1 MNTKKK
7 TLLERILVVIISV
20 MLPVSSVPATM
31 LNIVADETTSIPI
44 ETNELPEEL
53 TYQTISTSPEEHAQE
68 VITLNGMMP
77 ADASV
82 IVQNNEN
89 LSEDTLCAYDISITD
104 SNGKEFQ
111 PENHTSIKV
120 EITNTAISEATSKN
134 QKIRVWHINDDGI
147 REEIKNFKIEQD
159 SVSFETPSFSI
170 FEIDNGVPPLR
181 TYYFEIPENP
191 LDNTDYRPYYF
202 PTSSTETTS
211 GNSKMICQQTVK
223 DGEMPIFPQLPADI
237 SSQYTF
243 VGWFVSENGVLS
255 EQPYDFNQAYA
266 VTQNEEVTLRAVFKS
281 CVYAIF
287 HDEYNGTS
295 QRFPVFA
302 TRRGDLTSGSQIDV
316 YGNSVTESAEIA
328 ISDLSVNY
336 DDKTQVQG
344 EPLQMA
350 FKGWTVVPEE
360 YQTQEEIKAYTES
373 SSAQVIQTDTIRISE
388 TTRLYPVFE
397 PIRWLEFN
405 TNQEGPEE
413 NAPHYTGAT
422 YKPPLYFSSEEGFS
436 FSGRTPP
443 ILAGY
448 TFDGWY
454 ADSQTR
460 VTDADLNLVP
470 NLSTDT
476 LEVRDNKLFF
486 KDIAGQPKTIQVA
499 LYAHWK
505 PAMSKYTVVIWKQ
518 NETDAVDIPADERT
532 WDFEASY
539 ALEAL
544 TGTNVSVTQNYENLN
559 FTGFSFDTADSA
571 KTVRGDG
578 KTILNVYYK
587 RNTHTFIFKN
597 GGEIHR
603 VQALYG
609 SDISGIWNFT
619 GSDGYQYPRTDTGK
633 NTSWKP
639 SGSNT
644 YKARITQMLLMPNE
658 DITFTYE
665 ETENTKRIFHYYV
678 EALPET
684 ENTRPYSNRQFIPYN
699 ENLGTVEHD
708 FKYIFYNDDF
718 FELQGFSRLA
728 IATAENSNVTSTI
741 QNASATTGAGWQ
753 NSWNSE
759 LYFYYT
765 RNSYE
770 AQFVDSFNNNIID
783 SKTILFQQ
791 NSESFVPETPTAP
804 EGYEFTGWYADE
816 ACSTP
821 VAFTEEEAENYR
833 NKGEIY
839 QDYIQMPAHPIR
851 VYAGWQTQWF
861 KIEIDPNGGA
871 LTGSQSTWFWEP
883 YQGDP
888 IEEYKTSVR
897 NFEPDINGNY
907 YYALRNRAYYGLG
920 EEWTPEEDTT
930 YKNQVI
936 DGLGTR
942 GAFYTTDISLAT
954 SSERY
959 RQADGAY
966 RYLGWYEVNPVTG
979 EETPYNFG
987 TYVTKNTYLRLHWK
1001 QLGTYYISYHA
1012 GTGTIDAQ
1020 DSNEKIFEFLDDED
1034 YADHANVVITRVA
1047 IAPDGMNFVGW
1058 KIRND
1063 PSETIYYPGQSFQ
1076 FSSSFASSVSQL
1088 DETGN
1093 IVTKRIITLDAVYQ
1107 EIRNAKII
1115 YDPNGGTVDSRAL
1128 EHGGGQVS
1136 VICTE
1141 GTEHPLTTEFKI
1153 KDNQLIVSDLMNN
1166 SAVQLA
1172 DGIGFSNPGYTFIGW
1187 STTPNGENGSFFKE
1201 DSIRCY
1207 VDTDEPI
1214 ILYAQWEFRFYF
1226 DKNNSHAN
1234 WGGDWTESDYLW
1246 CTEQERYYVPVRLGT
1261 AVSQPE
1267 YIPVSDSTQ
1276 EMFKYWSFDKQTL
1289 AGVMKPPFDF
1299 SIPITKEMIDQYGE
1313 IYTEDNGNPKWQ
1325 LTLYGCWDAPI
1336 EIPIHIVD
1344 VTNQTWVKHDDW
1356 LKSGIT
1362 HITLKNEEISFI
1374 TPEDAKAY
1382 ADETKIAGK
1391 EYVFACTAG
1400 NHEDDYLTL
1409 SEEQKIQAIKYDAQ
1423 DMEVKVKYV
1432 SDNTWH
1438 NFDTSDA
1445 VYLLYYA
1452 SEREI
1457 PVSYQKVSFD
1467 GTLAEV
1473 TPLNSNAPTI
1483 ANIST
1488 TAYKM
1493 QDNVT
1498 RPLAWARSTNYQ
1510 PSYYSYAIGD
1520 SNAETTNYL
1529 HVITE
1534 SFNTD
1539 NSRPNLQI
1547 RNTWKGFQ
1555 YSLNGSDWQNY
1566 GSDIKLYVLYYDI
1579 SPVIVNLTEKTIGL
1593 PEDMSEEFAYQAV
1606 MENKEIVITTRKYY
1620 YKTSSY
1626 SNNYIEI
1633 TNNNNYSPVI
1643 TSSETGSPLSSR
1655 NLSLSDSQSESF
1667 LLFHGTIASAITKD
1681 YTSTGN
1687 RIQVNGRNYTVY
1699 YQEVTTTQMVQAVE
1713 IQQTPKAE
1721 YLTSNDAENGNHEYQ
1736 SSYTATANSEP
1747 VIITY
1752 TNTHQMK
1759 RQIHVA
1765 VAKNGS
1771 IQQCDTL
1778 RTQEESVYT
1787 HTFGNTWNFF
1797 SIDTETLLNDTTGK
1811 YSFCGIIAGTE
1822 NEEQIV
1828 TPAEFSF
1835 RITTLS
1841 FGAVSDSKYDYYL
1854 NNDNTKRLQNNEIYF
1869 VYFERPTIQYM
1880 LKSPKTGELI
1890 QIGSLQKN
1898 GTDFMRNG
1906 SAITQNELLP
1916 VSCENELLVSQI
1928 STPGNPAFLIPDLL
1942 DHNEK
1947 HSELDL
1953 SQISI
1958 KNADGSMRTFNTETI
1973 SLCYAD
1979 NALQYYFGDAN
1990 TRYQF
1995 SDELIVYAVYQI
2007 RGYTLTLQKKVAGD
2021 ASNGSSEYSFRIFSD
2036 TLQDGDYY
2044 IGGYGENEM
2053 ISASDHE
2060 ISLTL
2065 HSGDSI
2071 TLYGL
2076 LQGDYT
2082 ITEEATGNYRMTAFV
2097 NGQDAIVNGNTLAT
2111 HIDNN
2116 VIIKIVNIYPIPVTG
2131 AEEHKPYL
2139 LINFILL
2146 ASIILYTAIKRKEEN
2161 SSEKSML

>member
-44 ETNELPEEL
+44 ETNEPPDEL

-104 SNGKEFQ
+104 SNGEEFQ

-211 GNSKMICQQTVK
+211 GNSKMICQQTIK
-223 DGEMPIFPQLPADI
+223 DGEKPIFPQLPADI
-237 SSQYTF
+237 SSKYTF

-255 EQPYDFNQAYA
+255 EQPYDFNQAQA

-295 QRFPVFA
+295 QRFPIFA
-302 TRRGDLTSGSQIDV
+302 TRRGDLTNGSQIDV

-336 DDKTQVQG
+336 DDETQVQG

-373 SSAQVIQTDTIRISE
+373 SSAQVIQTDTIRISK

-405 TNQEGPEE
+405 TNQDGPGE
-413 NAPHYTGAT
+413 NAMHYTGAT
-422 YKPPLYFSSEEGFS
+422 YKPPLYFSSAEGFS

-448 TFDGWY
+448 TFAGWY
-454 ADSQTR
+454 TGDGVP
-460 VTDADLNLVP
+460 VTDANLNL
-470 NLSTDT
+470 NSSLSTNT
-476 LEVRDNKLFF
+476 LEVRNNKLFF
-486 KDIAGQPKTIQVA
+486 KDIAGQPKTIQVD
-499 LYAHWK
+499 LYAHWT
-505 PAMSKYTVVIWKQ
+505 PADSKYTVIIWRQKADDSPGLPQ
-518 NETDAVDIPADERT
+518 NQKSYDFAESFRLDATTGNPVSVADEYK
-532 WDFEASY
+532 SY
-539 ALEAL
+539 S
-544 TGTNVSVTQNYENLN
+544 GRNDYKG
-559 FTGFSFDTADSA
+559 FTYSSCSPDTTVLGNG
-571 KTVRGDG
+571 KTVLD
-578 KTILNVYYK
+578 VYYD
-587 RNTHTFIFKN
+587 RNVHTFTFNVNNSTVKT
-597 GGEIHR
+597 
-603 VQALYG
+603 VTALYG
-609 SDISGIWNFT
+609 SSVVDIFPVQGYESYIWADSTKKTYDYVLATLETMPDSDVNFNGEYRGI
-619 GSDGYQYPRTDTGK
+619 S
-633 NTSWKP
+633 
-639 SGSNT
+639 
-644 YKARITQMLLMPNE
+644 
-658 DITFTYE
+658 
-665 ETENTKRIFHYYV
+665 ETIYYYV
-678 EALPET
+678 ETDADDTEDFEKVKTFNGLTYGLYKTVRHGFNFLTYDEEYHPIEGYLRDRQWAEPYFGERGTNSDGNSNIAPIGGKTSYRTTET
-684 ENTRPYSNRQFIPYN
+684 DVNYLYYNRDIFSAQFI
-699 ENLGTVEHD
+699 
-708 FKYIFYNDDF
+708 
-718 FELQGFSRLA
+718 
-728 IATAENSNVTSTI
+728 
-741 QNASATTGAGWQ
+741 
-753 NSWNSE
+753 
-759 LYFYYT
+759 
-765 RNSYE
+765 
-770 AQFVDSFNNNIID
+770 DSFNNESIASENIKFRQKLENFIPNAPD
-783 SKTILFQQ
+783 
-791 NSESFVPETPTAP
+791 AP
-804 EGYEFTGWYADE
+804 EGYEFTGWYTDIGCTTKVFFHEPSQEEIDATKDE
-816 ACSTP
+816 NGNAH
-821 VAFTEEEAENYR
+821 
-833 NKGEIY
+833 Y
-839 QDYIQMPAHPIR
+839 QVYNRMPAYNIR
-851 VYAGWQTQWF
+851 IYAGWQTQWF

-871 LTGSQSTWFWEP
+871 LTGSQATWFWEP

-920 EEWTPEEDTT
+920 EEWIPEEDTT

-936 DGLGTR
+936 DGLCTR
-942 GAFYTTDISLAT
+942 GAFYTTDSLLAT
-954 SSERY
+954 SPERY

-1012 GTGTIDAQ
+1012 GTGTIDTQ
-1020 DSNEKIFEFLDDED
+1020 DSNEKTFEFLDDDD
-1034 YADHANVVITRVA
+1034 YADHADVVITRVA

-1076 FSSSFASSVSQL
+1076 FSSSFASSVSQF

-1115 YDPNGGTVDSRAL
+1115 YDPNGGTVDNRAL
-1128 EHGGGQVS
+1128 EHGGRQVS
-1136 VICTE
+1136 VIYTE

-1201 DSIRCY
+1201 DSIRYY

-1214 ILYAQWEFRFYF
+1214 ILYAQWEFRLYF
-1226 DKNNSHAN
+1226 DKNNDHAN

-1246 CTEQERYYVPVRLGT
+1246 CNEQKRYYVPVRLGT
-1261 AVSQPE
+1261 AVSQPG

-1289 AGVMKPPFDF
+1289 AGVMESPFDF

-1400 NHEDDYLTL
+1400 NDEEDYLTL

-1520 SNAETTNYL
+1520 SNAETTNSL

-1534 SFNTD
+1534 SSNTD
-1539 NSRPNLQI
+1539 NPRPNLQI

-1566 GSDIKLYVLYYDI
+1566 GSDITLYVLYYDI

-1593 PEDMSEEFAYQAV
+1593 PEDMSEKFAYQAV
-1606 MENKEIVITTRKYY
+1606 MENKEIVTTTRKYY
-1620 YKTSSY
+1620 YKSN
-1626 SNNYIEI
+1626 NNYIEI
-1633 TNNNNYSPVI
+1633 KNNNNYSPVI
-1643 TSSETGSPLSSR
+1643 TSSETESQLSSR

-1667 LLFHGTIASAITKD
+1667 LLFHGTISSEITKD
-1681 YTSTGN
+1681 YTANNST
-1687 RIQVNGRNYTVY
+1687 ISIWWDNYPVY
-1699 YQEVTTTQMVQAVE
+1699 YQEVKTTQVVQTVKIEQASKE
-1713 IQQTPKAE
+1713 E
-1721 YLTSNDAENGNHEYQ
+1721 YLTSNDAENGDYKYQ

-1752 TNTHQMK
+1752 TNTHQLK
-1759 RQIHVA
+1759 KQIHVA

-1778 RTQEESVYT
+1778 RTQNESVYT
-1787 HTFGNTWNFF
+1787 HTFGNTWDF
-1797 SIDTETLLNDTTGK
+1797 SSINTETLLNDTTGK
-1811 YSFCGIIAGTE
+1811 YSFCGIIAGTG
-1822 NEEQIV
+1822 NEGQIV

-1835 RITTLS
+1835 PITSLS
-1841 FGAVSDSKYDYYL
+1841 FGAVSDSKYGYYL
-1854 NNDNTKRLQNNEIYF
+1854 NNDNTQRLQNNEIYF

-1880 LKSPKTGELI
+1880 LKSPQTGELI
-1890 QIGSLQKN
+1890 PIDPLQKN
-1898 GTDFMRNG
+1898 VTDFMRNG

-1928 STPGNPAFLIPDLL
+1928 STPSNPAFLIPDLL
-1942 DHNEK
+1942 DHNGK

-1979 NALQYYFGDAN
+1979 NALQYHFGDAN

-2007 RGYTLTLQKKVAGD
+2007 RGYTLTLQKKVVGD
-2021 ASNGSSEYSFRIFSD
+2021 ASEGSSEYSFTIFSD

-2053 ISASDHE
+2053 ISASGHK

-2071 TLYGL
+2071 TIYGL

-2097 NGQDAIVNGNTLAT
+2097 NGQDAIVNGNKLAT

-2139 LINFILL
+2139 LIIFILL